1 MASALNRRH
10 HRFTGKRLF
19 QLLNSIWNRGL
30 TILPRWI
37 GVHSIA
43 VGNLLERRDHIMI
56 ELVDVTIFFR
66 LFKIPKGCLKSSFS
80 AALIFPQFEN
90 RRRDAFARP
99 FILQA

>member
-30 TILPRWI
+30 KILLRWI

-56 ELVDVTIFFR
+56 ELVDATIFAFSKFR
-66 LFKIPKGCLKSSFS
+66 T
-80 AALIFPQFEN
+80 AASKA
-90 RRRDAFARP
+90 AFAP
-99 FILQA
+99 L